1 MKEDRL
7 IAGAVAGTVAILI
20 QTIYALTIKS
30 LGLTDR
36 IYIDFA
42 KVIII
47 SENRPGLSAFFIG
60 LIAQL
65 VIGGMFGVVFAF
77 IEKFTSSRYYVLKG
91 IFFGAILWF
100 LLTGFG
106 TMWRLPVFHEMPTNA
121 AYSTLIGALLYGIA
135 LAYTMKLLEKYTNL
149 L

>member
-7 IAGAVAGTVAILI
+7 VAGSVAGTIAILI
-20 QTIYALTIKS
+20 QTVYALTIKS

-47 SENRPGLSAFFIG
+47 SENRPGIGAFFIG

-65 VIGGMFGVVFAF
+65 VIGGMFDVIFAF
-77 IEKFTSSRYYVLKG
+77 IEGLPPAGITSSKVSFSELSSG
-91 IFFGAILWF
+91 
-100 LLTGFG
+100 
-106 TMWRLPVFHEMPTNA
+106 
-121 AYSTLIGALLYGIA
+121 SC
-135 LAYTMKLLEKYTNL
+135 
-149 L
+149 

>member
-1 MKEDRL
+1 MKEDHL
-7 IAGAVAGTVAILI
+7 VAGVVAGIAGISV
-20 QTIYALTIKS
+20 QTIYALLIKYF
-30 LGLTDR
+30 GLTDR

-42 KVIII
+42 QVIIM
-47 SENRPGLSAFFIG
+47 SENRPGISAFFIG

-77 IEKFTSSRYYVLKG
+77 IEKFTSSRYYLLKG
-91 IFFGAILWF
+91 VFFGAVLWF

-106 TMWRLPVFHEMPTNA
+106 TMWRLPVFHEMPTYA
-121 AYSTLIGALLYGIA
+121 AYSSLIGALIYGIA
-135 LAYTMKLLEKYTNL
+135 LAYTMKLLEKYTDL

>member
-7 IAGAVAGTVAILI
+7 VAGAVSGTVAILI
-20 QTIYALTIKS
+20 QTTYALIIKY

-36 IYIDFA
+36 IYVDFA

-47 SENRPGLSAFFIG
+47 SESRQGISAFFIG

-65 VIGGMFGVVFAF
+65 VIGGMFGVAFAF
-77 IEKFTSSRYYVLKG
+77 IEKFTSSRYYLVKG

-106 TMWRLPVFHEMPTNA
+106 TMWRLPVFHEMPTSA
-121 AYSTLIGALLYGIA
+121 AYSTLIGALIYGLA
-135 LAYTMKLLEKYTNL
+135 LAYTMKLLEKHTNL